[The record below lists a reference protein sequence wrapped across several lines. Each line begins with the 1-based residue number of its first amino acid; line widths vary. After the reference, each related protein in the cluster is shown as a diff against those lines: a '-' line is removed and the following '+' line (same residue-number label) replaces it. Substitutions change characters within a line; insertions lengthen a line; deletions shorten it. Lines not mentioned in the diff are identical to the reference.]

1 MLKQWIP
8 AAKPDKE
15 ELDKRLDAAQEELL
29 RLQMQIKEH
38 KLPVLVLIE
47 GWGAAGKGSTIG
59 GIIKNID
66 PRFFKVASMSA
77 PTEEEKRKPFL
88 YRYFVKIPEAG
99 KFEFLD
105 SGWMDEVTKGRLRGE
120 LSDKQYAE
128 RIESIKR
135 FERQLTDNG
144 YLVLKLFFQIGKK
157 EQKKRLEELEGNKDT
172 AWRVGE
178 NDWWQ
183 NKHYDKCEEVFDKY
197 LTDTNA
203 SVAPWYIIDS
213 GDKKWAELQ
222 VLETL
227 CSGIPSMM
235 MAMNIF
241 ARAVRGGTGQGDL
254 RGRIQERTASSAKE
268 AECPALP
275 PVSEKDSGSHR
286 LRRLGCRRQGR
297 QYQADR
303 GSTGSQRLRGTPH
316 RQPGTTRESE
326 TLSLAILDENS

>member
-1 MLKQWIP
+1 MRISGKGGYSMLKQWIP

-144 YLVLKLFFQIGKK
+144 YLVLKLFFQIGKRNRK
-157 EQKKRLEELEGNKDT
+157 SV
-172 AWRVGE
+172 WRSWKPAKIPHGVWARTTGGR
-178 NDWWQ
+178 
-183 NKHYDKCEEVFDKY
+183 
-197 LTDTNA
+197 TSIMTNVRK
-203 SVAPWYIIDS
+203 STTNTSQIR
-213 GDKKWAELQ
+213 
-222 VLETL
+222 TL
-227 CSGIPSMM
+227 P
-235 MAMNIF
+235 
-241 ARAVRGGTGQGDL
+241 
-254 RGRIQERTASSAKE
+254 
-268 AECPALP
+268 
-275 PVSEKDSGSHR
+275 
-286 LRRLGCRRQGR
+286 
-297 QYQADR
+297 
-303 GSTGSQRLRGTPH
+303 
-316 RQPGTTRESE
+316 
-326 TLSLAILDENS
+326 

>member
-144 YLVLKLFFQIGKK
+144 YLVLKLFS
-157 EQKKRLEELEGNKDT
+157 R
-172 AWRVGE
+172 
-178 NDWWQ
+178 
-183 NKHYDKCEEVFDKY
+183 
-197 LTDTNA
+197 
-203 SVAPWYIIDS
+203 
-213 GDKKWAELQ
+213 
-222 VLETL
+222 
-227 CSGIPSMM
+227 
-235 MAMNIF
+235 
-241 ARAVRGGTGQGDL
+241 
-254 RGRIQERTASSAKE
+254 
-268 AECPALP
+268 
-275 PVSEKDSGSHR
+275 SEKRNRKSVWRSWKPAKIPHGVWAR
-286 LRRLGCRRQGR
+286 TTGGR
-297 QYQADR
+297 TSIMTNVR
-303 GSTGSQRLRGTPH
+303 KSSTNTSQIR
-316 RQPGTTRESE
+316 
-326 TLSLAILDENS
+326 TLP